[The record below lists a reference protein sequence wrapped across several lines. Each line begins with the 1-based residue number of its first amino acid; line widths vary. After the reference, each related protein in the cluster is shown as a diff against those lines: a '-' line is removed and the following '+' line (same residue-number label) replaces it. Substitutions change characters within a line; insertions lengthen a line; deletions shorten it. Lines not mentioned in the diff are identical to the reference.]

1 MVPEFDPSD
10 DSQNI
15 EWWIHK
21 INECVKIYNWDHR
34 QTCQY
39 ALSKLVGLAKK
50 WYQGLPSLLFTWEEW
65 KIKLKAAFPSNKN
78 YGNENVESSL

>member
-10 DSQNI
+10 NSQNI

-34 QTCQY
+34 QTCHY

-50 WYQGLPSLLFTWEEW
+50 WNQGLLSVIYMVRVEN
-65 KIKLKAAFPSNKN
+65 KIKGSFSFK
-78 YGNENVESSL
+78 